1 MDYEK
6 LPIRNYRDLIVWQ
19 KAIEF
24 VKNCYELS
32 EMFPAREMYGLS
44 QQVRKAAVSV
54 PSNIAE
60 GNGRESVKDYIY
72 FLNISR
78 GSLKE
83 AETQLI
89 IAETLGF
96 INTSQLEGILQKAG
110 EIGFMLNNL
119 IRSLKKHLLK

>member
-1 MDYEK
+1 MDNK
-6 LPIRNYRDLIVWQ
+6 NPPIRNYKDLIVWQ
-19 KAIEF
+19 KAMEF

-32 EMFPAREMYGLS
+32 ETFPAREIYGLS
-44 QQVRKAAVSV
+44 QQLRKAAVSI

-60 GNGRESVKDYIY
+60 GNGRESGKDYVY
-72 FLNISR
+72 FLNVSR

-89 IAETLGF
+89 IAELLGF
-96 INTSQLEGILQKAG
+96 INASQLEVVLQKAG

-119 IRSLKKHLLK
+119 IRSL

>member
-19 KAIEF
+19 KSMEF

-32 EMFPAREMYGLS
+32 ETFPAREIYGLS
-44 QQVRKAAVSV
+44 QQLRKAAVSV

-60 GNGRESVKDYIY
+60 GNGREGIKDYIH

-89 IAETLGF
+89 LAELLGF
-96 INTSQLEGILQKAG
+96 INTSQLEAVLKKAG

-119 IRSLKKHLLK
+119 IRSLKKHILK